1 MVLKRLA
8 LFSVLIASLCHAQD
22 PTPLDN
28 PHFDK
33 AMYDSC
39 ASMLDLDL
47 ASLIAFTA
55 YLEAPESNKN
65 GAPPHLVARRK
76 LSLDTVKYL
85 KGITSADRNREK
97 LRATMQAYMEATLSA
112 NNLLVEGYNK
122 AQTDKAWTPEAKT
135 MVEKANATYLEIN
148 AKNPL
153 KILYDFIRYDA
164 NFRARCPQELE
175 KDLGLDLEDDTKFAL
190 GTSNYTDEKTT
201 NLRFVAKGMIAHYL
215 GFRSGDQLKTLNGQ
229 PVEDMLVFKRKL
241 IDLQGKKADMVVT
254 RDGADK
260 TLSVQ
265 VPADLTL
272 FDNDPA
278 ATAEAKAIF
287 QSLMDGTLDRK
298 KLNEDCNKNLTPEL
312 ATQIKTRLNQMGK
325 IESFQYKSSQF
336 KDSVTMR
343 VYVVVIGQ
351 SRSVFS
357 LYKNKDG
364 IIVQLAID

>member
-1 MVLKRLA
+1 MVLRQLA
-8 LFSVLIASLCHAQD
+8 FFTVFIASLSHAQD

-33 AMYDSC
+33 AIYDSC

-47 ASLIAFTA
+47 ASLIAFTG
-55 YLEAPESNKN
+55 YMEAPESNKS
-65 GAPPHLVARRK
+65 GPPGQLTTRRK
-76 LSLDTVKYL
+76 MSLDVVKYL
-85 KGITSADRNREK
+85 KSITSADRNREK

-112 NNLLVEGYNK
+112 NNLLVEGFNK
-122 AQTDKAWTPEAKT
+122 AQTDKAWTPDAKT

-153 KILYDFIRYDA
+153 KILYDFIQYDA

-201 NLRFVAKGMIAHYL
+201 NLRFVAKGMIAHFL
-215 GFRSGDQLKTLNGQ
+215 GFRSGDTLKSLNGQ
-229 PVEDMLVFKRKL
+229 PIDDMLVFKRRL
-241 IDLQGKKADMVVT
+241 ADLQGKKADMVIT

-265 VPADLTL
+265 VPADLTQ
-272 FDNDPA
+272 FDNDPT

-287 QSLMDGTLDRK
+287 QSLMDGNLDRK

-312 ATQIKTRLNQMGK
+312 ATQIKTKLTQMGK
-325 IESFQYKSSQF
+325 IESFQYKSTQF
-336 KDSVTMR
+336 KDGITMR
-343 VYVVVIGQ
+343 VYAVVIGQ
-351 SRSVFS
+351 SKSVFS
-357 LYKNKDG
+357 LYIDKNG